1 MNALENLTVRS
12 RERHFRP
19 SWWKSSLFLLLN
31 CLRVHIAKQWSWKLL
46 HNSAI
51 YSIRSSQSRCF
62 VKKVFFNEGAACN
75 FIKKETLTQEIGVC
89 LWILWNLFTFLF
101 YFIIFL
107 SFPLFEFGFTIALHN
122 SLIYGKYIYIK
133 WHQTFTEKFY
143 GANAEGPS
151 KCQNINDSFKV
162 WFAQWISIKFLT
174 GYYLMSFSYYIVIPG
189 YKYTEYDITTLRQY
203 NVIILIVSQNSFLF
217 FRTESVPNN
226 L

>member
-122 SLIYGKYIYIK
+122 SLIYGKYIYI
-133 WHQTFTEKFY
+133 Y
-143 GANAEGPS
+143 IYIYIY

-174 GYYLMSFSYYIVIPG
+174 GCYLMSFSYYIVIPG
-189 YKYTEYDITTLRQY
+189 YKYTEYDITTLTQY

-226 L
+226 LQFL